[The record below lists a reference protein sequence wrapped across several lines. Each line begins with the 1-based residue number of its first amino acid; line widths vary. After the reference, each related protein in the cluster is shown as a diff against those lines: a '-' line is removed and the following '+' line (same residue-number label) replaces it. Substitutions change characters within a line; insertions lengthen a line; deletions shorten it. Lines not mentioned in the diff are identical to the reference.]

1 MAKPNHPSA
10 PPATNAA
17 TSSAPL
23 IALRDVSFAY
33 GADPVLSHINL
44 EVHRGEYLGVIGP
57 NGGGKTTL
65 LRLMLGLLEPASG
78 SIELF
83 GRTIGSFKDWPA
95 VGYVSQRVI
104 GSSGRLPISVEEVVM
119 LGRTARAGLFHRL
132 GAKDRAAVT
141 AAMEKVDI
149 LPLRHRLITELSG
162 GQQQRVFIAKAL
174 AADPKILILDEP
186 TVGIDIKSQ
195 DAFYQLLS
203 ELNRSGH
210 LTLVMVSHDIDVI
223 VGEVTRIACI
233 NETLVYHGAPAEFVK
248 EDYMTKLY
256 GKQRKFILHGH

>member
-1 MAKPNHPSA
+1 MATPTPNSA
-10 PPATNAA
+10 PNSTSRAA
-17 TSSAPL
+17 APL
-23 IALRDVSFAY
+23 VALHDVSFAY
-33 GADPVLSHINL
+33 DAEPVLSHINL

-65 LRLMLGLLEPASG
+65 LRLMLGLLEPTSG
-78 SIELF
+78 TVELF
-83 GRTIGSFKDWPA
+83 GQPVERFRDWPA

-119 LGRTARAGLFHRL
+119 LGRTARAGLFRRFS
-132 GAKDRAAVT
+132 AADRAAVT

-174 AADPKILILDEP
+174 AADPQILILDEP
-186 TVGIDIKSQ
+186 TVGIDIRSQ
-195 DAFYQLLS
+195 DTFYQLLTD
-203 ELNRSGH
+203 LNRTEH

-223 VGEVTRIACI
+223 VSEVTRIACI
-233 NETLVYHGAPAEFVK
+233 NETLIYHGAPKEFVK
-248 EDYMTKLY
+248 EDYMQKLY